1 MLNGKKIG
9 MKIATGIGVMLLII
23 TIVIGVTIFNTSN
36 MKKSSTQMSKVNLVN
51 VKMSQ
56 EINALTSAMRIE
68 MKGYLYTSDP
78 KTIELVNQLSASIG
92 DKLNKSEAFTMDH
105 KTELSLEV
113 QKNTDDALIAYNTYV
128 KGVEDYK
135 ANITKFMDIKT
146 TLLST
151 VEEFYANVASYEEKQ
166 MSDFK
171 IAVANTNT
179 TNSVF
184 DARLKK
190 IVGIKDITNSA
201 NLARIYANKAL
212 EARDATYFDKSLDVF
227 PVIYATADKMS
238 DKDALSKT
246 IASAKKYES
255 NLVSFKA
262 LMLEQQSLQAIL
274 FDSGNKL
281 LELSNQVLTSSLNQ
295 SIVDATSNENSAN
308 FTNIFLIVGF
318 VTAFIL
324 GTLVNLQVIR
334 GITRNINKVTKAA
347 DLIAIGDT
355 SFELVVDSKD
365 EIGQLTEAFNRM
377 KENIST
383 QSQLVKE
390 LAEGNT
396 DLDVKILSEKDILN
410 IGLKGA
416 VEAINRMVEDINRL
430 TLAAVDGK
438 LDVRVDESKHQG
450 EYQEIVKGIN
460 KTLDMVIEPIK
471 EASMVLEEF
480 ARGNLS
486 ASVNGNYK
494 GDHAVIKNALNNT
507 VLNVSAYIKE
517 TAEVLN
523 KMADGNLVVQINSDF
538 KGDFGMMKNAINNIV
553 DSLNEVLGE
562 INMAS
567 EQVATGSRQVAQSS
581 QALSHGSTNQA
592 SSIEEITAS
601 MTEIAEQT
609 KENAINASK
618 ANEFSNLA
626 KDAASKGNQQM
637 VEMVT
642 AMKDIND
649 SSANISKIISVIDEI
664 AFQTNILAL
673 NAAVEAARA
682 GQHGKGFAV
691 VAEEVRNLAA
701 RSANAAKETTVMIEN
716 SVIKVGKG
724 MNIASDTAKALEEIV
739 GGASKAADL
748 VANIAYA
755 SNEQATAISQ
765 INEGI
770 YQVSQ
775 VTQNNTATAEESAAA
790 SEEMTSQAQM
800 LKEMVSRF
808 KLKKGR
814 GSSKMSYVSPAPTY
828 YEAPNSN
835 FKNNEAFSISLDDD
849 EFGKY

>member
-1 MLNGKKIG
+1 MVNGKKIG
-9 MKIATGIGVMLLII
+9 MKIATGIGIMLFII

-92 DKLNKSEAFTMDH
+92 DKLNKSEEFTMNH
-105 KTELSLEV
+105 QSELSLEV

-135 ANITKFMDIKT
+135 ANIAKFMDIKA
-146 TLLST
+146 TLLGT
-151 VEEFYANVASYEEKQ
+151 VEEFYANVGSYEEKQ

-179 TNSVF
+179 ANSIF
-184 DARLKK
+184 DARLNK

-201 NLARIYANKAL
+201 NVARIYANKAL
-212 EARDATYFDKSLDVF
+212 EAKDATYFDKSLAVF

-255 NLVSFKA
+255 NLVTFKA
-262 LMLEQQSLQAIL
+262 LMLEQQTLQAVL
-274 FDSGNKL
+274 LESGNKL

-295 SIVDATSNENSAN
+295 SIVDATANESSAN
-308 FTNIFLIVGF
+308 FTNIFLIIGF

-324 GTLVNLQVIR
+324 GTLVNFQVIR

-347 DLIAIGDT
+347 ELIAIGDT
-355 SFELVVDSKD
+355 SFELAVDSKD

-396 DLDVKILSEKDILN
+396 DLDVTILSEKDILN

-416 VEAINRMVEDINRL
+416 VEAINHMVEDINRL

-438 LDVRVDESKHQG
+438 LDVRIDESKHQG
-450 EYQEIVKGIN
+450 EYREIVKGIN

-471 EASMVLEEF
+471 EASVVLEEF

-814 GSSKMSYVSPAPTY
+814 GTSKMSYASPAPTY

-835 FKNNEAFSISLDDD
+835 FANHEAFSISLDDD